1 MCTLNVEKGMKL
13 VMKKET
19 LLEIVLGTI
28 GGLIFAVG
36 MCMCLIPEWDLFNA
50 GVVVAIVGFI
60 VLLCII
66 PVYRKNHPK
75 KPHGPINLG
84 IVFAWVIG
92 VIGALIMG
100 FGMSRT
106 MIENTSG
113 SDMLIGIIIGVVGLL
128 ICVLDYPIYSY
139 LKHNKE
145 EK

>member
-1 MCTLNVEKGMKL
+1 
-13 VMKKET
+13 
-19 LLEIVLGTI
+19 
-28 GGLIFAVG
+28 
-36 MCMCLIPEWDLFNA
+36 MCLIPEWDLFNA
-50 GVVVAIVGFI
+50 GVIVAIVGFI

-75 KPHGPINLG
+75 KPHGPINWG

-128 ICVLDYPIYSY
+128 ICVLDYPVYSY